1 MFWQL
6 KGAHPDAIA
15 LIAKDGSCVT
25 YAELSAR
32 ADDWSDRLRSTAG
45 TRSAIVAVEIEPTPE
60 SIGAYLGALRA
71 GIPVLLLEP
80 SREAEESGI
89 AEYWQPEIIVR
100 SGEVLASPKRDRG
113 EGEGGAVH
121 PDLSLLLST
130 SGTTGDPKLV
140 RLSAGNIASNAE
152 AIVEYLGITGCDRAI
167 TSLPLFYSYGLSV
180 LNSYLQ
186 SGATIVLTDRKILDP
201 EFWSLCE
208 SRGVTSLAL
217 VPHQVELLAAGNL
230 DRLALSSLRYVT
242 QAGGKLS
249 SELATTMWEV
259 GQSHGWDLFIMYG
272 QTEASPRMSY
282 VPPRLLPEAS
292 DTIGIPI
299 PGGKIDLIGPGGKAI
314 TEPNVAGELVYR
326 GPNVMMGYAERR
338 EDLARDEEVSALDT
352 GDIAE
357 LTEDGLFRIVG
368 RKKRFAKLFGLRI
381 SLDRTEEIL
390 RQKGIPA
397 FVIAVDESLVVLHRE
412 AQDGPKARHEIE
424 DAYGLPTDSVLSA
437 HLDDVPLAPSGKPD
451 MRAMAAIAE
460 QVVREKEVTAVGD
473 QSIRMA
479 LARAT
484 KQSAVEPGDS
494 FNSLGGDSLSYIQMQ
509 FTLEENLS
517 SVPDDWADMT
527 LEQLEALA
535 TEQSGGSGQLTSVP
549 FDIVL
554 RILAITLVVAQHA
567 SNLPLYG
574 GVWMLIALMGASAER
589 FQKKHM
595 VEGKPLLLAWRML
608 YPIIPAYFL
617 LLLLYS
623 QIRSEVPLEYLFLV
637 GNYYVFSKGSLLT
650 AYWFVSFYA
659 QVVFLLALIAA
670 IPKLRSVF
678 AKSPFI
684 ANATM
689 ALFLIVGIAIFDL
702 LSGLRNGPYIVW
714 PVKFIASHGFFQCL
728 PIFLI
733 GWCLSAA
740 NSNRSA
746 TVALLLAAAYI
757 VYFYLVVGG
766 LLKIALLAMTF
777 VAIWHPLKLRLPFA
791 WYRHAATLA
800 SATLFVYLLH
810 PVVVHITNGLQF
822 SEIIR
827 VAIAIAVSFFV
838 AVVAQKIFAAVE
850 SGVVGSRWYA
860 KSSAKADERKFV

>member
-1 MFWQL
+1 MFWQF
-6 KGAHPDAIA
+6 KGANPEAIA
-15 LIAKDGSCVT
+15 LIAQDGSCVT

-32 ADDWSDRLRSTAG
+32 ADEWSSRLRSAAG
-45 TRSAIVAVEIEPTPE
+45 TKSAIAAVEIEPTLE

-71 GIPVLLLEP
+71 GIPVLVLEP
-80 SREAEESGI
+80 SREAEESQI
-89 AEYWQPEIIVR
+89 AEFWQPEIIVR
-100 SGEVLASPKRDRG
+100 SGEFFVSPKRARG
-113 EGEGGAVH
+113 EGQGGAVH

-140 RLSAGNIASNAE
+140 RLSSGNIASNAE
-152 AIVEYLGITGCDRAI
+152 AIVEYLGITPSDRAI

-180 LNSYLQ
+180 LNSYLEA
-186 SGATIVLTDRKILDP
+186 GATIVLTDRKILDP

-208 SRGVTSLAL
+208 SSELTSLAL
-217 VPHQVELLAAGNL
+217 VPHQVELLASGHL
-230 DRLALSSLRYVT
+230 DRLALPSLRYVT

-249 SELATTMWEV
+249 SELATTMWDV

-282 VPPRLLPEAS
+282 VPPLLLPEAN
-292 DTIGIPI
+292 DTIGVPI
-299 PGGKIDLIGPGGKAI
+299 PGGKIDLIGPDGRAI

-338 EDLARDEEVSALDT
+338 EDLANGKEVSALDT

-381 SLDRTEEIL
+381 SLDRTEEVL

-397 FVIAVDESLVVLHRE
+397 FVIAADETLVVLHRD

-424 DAYGLPTDSVLSA
+424 SAYGLPTDSVLSA

-451 MRAMAAIAE
+451 MRAMAGIAE
-460 QVVREKEVTAVGD
+460 QVVRKKADTPAGD
-473 QSIRMA
+473 QSIRTA

-509 FTLEENLS
+509 LTLEENLS

-527 LEQLEALA
+527 LEQLEAQA
-535 TEQSGGSGQLTSVP
+535 TERAGGSSQLTSVP

-554 RILAITLVVAQHA
+554 RILAIALVVAQHS

-589 FQKKHM
+589 FQQKHM

-617 LLLLYS
+617 LLLIYS
-623 QIRSEVPLEYLFLV
+623 QMRSEVPLEYLLLV

-659 QVVFLLALIAA
+659 QVVLLLALIAA
-670 IPKLRSVF
+670 IPLLRSVF
-678 AKSPFI
+678 AKSPYT
-684 ANATM
+684 ANAAI
-689 ALFLIVGIAIFDL
+689 ALVLIVAIAIFDL
-702 LSGLRNGPYIVW
+702 LSGLRDGPYIVW
-714 PVKFIASHGFFQCL
+714 PVTFIASHGFFRCL

-740 NSNRSA
+740 SNNRSA
-746 TVALLLAAAYI
+746 AVALLLAAAYLA
-757 VYFYLVVGG
+757 YFYLAVGG
-766 LLKIALLAMTF
+766 LSKTALLAMTF
-777 VAIWHPLKLRLPFA
+777 VAIWHPRKLRLPFA
-791 WYRHAATLA
+791 WYRYAATLA

-810 PVVVHITNGLQF
+810 PVVVYITNGLPS
-822 SEIIR
+822 SELSR
-827 VAIAIAVSFFV
+827 VAIALVVSFFV
-838 AVVAQKIFAAVE
+838 AVVAQQMFAAVE
-850 SGVVGSRWYA
+850 ARVVGSRWFT
-860 KSSAKADERKFV
+860 KSSDQLGETKFG